1 MHLYSFPFQSGYLGV
16 PGFLKSSLNVM
27 DTAPMR
33 YLVLIW
39 LKAWGCTWQLAQDV
53 IALWHNIKKVCGVTL
68 DVSRRRLHERAI
80 VNFKLLVIEQIPQE
94 DHTGDCLK
102 ELSLTF
108 KLLLIEQ
115 ITGEIG
121 WKISDS

>member
-1 MHLYSFPFQSGYLGV
+1 MKELS
-16 PGFLKSSLNVM
+16 
-27 DTAPMR
+27 
-33 YLVLIW
+33 
-39 LKAWGCTWQLAQDV
+39 
-53 IALWHNIKKVCGVTL
+53 VT
-68 DVSRRRLHERAI
+68 
-80 VNFKLLVIEQIPQE
+80 FKLFVSEQIPQE

-121 WKISDS
+121 

>member
-1 MHLYSFPFQSGYLGV
+1 MKEL
-16 PGFLKSSLNVM
+16 SL
-27 DTAPMR
+27 T
-33 YLVLIW
+33 
-39 LKAWGCTWQLAQDV
+39 
-53 IALWHNIKKVCGVTL
+53 
-68 DVSRRRLHERAI
+68 
-80 VNFKLLVIEQIPQE
+80 FKLLVIEQIPQE

-121 WKISDS
+121 

>member
-1 MHLYSFPFQSGYLGV
+1 M
-16 PGFLKSSLNVM
+16 KEISL
-27 DTAPMR
+27 T
-33 YLVLIW
+33 
-39 LKAWGCTWQLAQDV
+39 
-53 IALWHNIKKVCGVTL
+53 
-68 DVSRRRLHERAI
+68 
-80 VNFKLLVIEQIPQE
+80 FKLLVIKQIPQE

-121 WKISDS
+121 

>member
-1 MHLYSFPFQSGYLGV
+1 M
-16 PGFLKSSLNVM
+16 KESSL
-27 DTAPMR
+27 
-33 YLVLIW
+33 
-39 LKAWGCTWQLAQDV
+39 
-53 IALWHNIKKVCGVTL
+53 TL
-68 DVSRRRLHERAI
+68 
-80 VNFKLLVIEQIPQE
+80 KLLVIELIPQE

-121 WKISDS
+121 